1 MFSIRDVRRYLICL
15 MVGFLGIA
23 LCYLA
28 AKFIVMVTRFESQQ
42 VDERN
47 LLDQRGPELLP
58 VVMNDHQQRRDA
70 TVVEKQ

>member
-1 MFSIRDVRRYLICL
+1 MFSIRVVRRYLICL

-28 AKFIVMVTRFESQQ
+28 TKFIVMVTRFESQQ

-47 LLDQRGPELLP
+47 LFDQRGPELLP